1 MNLPNKDTYALLGRL
16 AVLLPEVERAKRA
29 RGAWEKLTK
38 EKREVLLSVI
48 ASRGLL
54 NRNIEAAR
62 LDYLLSV
69 NNPDW
74 GKVWLF
80 RNAFTHGSI
89 MVFPAGDIVIYHV
102 DEKKKERKYCFTL
115 AELKC
120 QVAGIEEFLKMGY
133 VEPQNA
139 AAIIKLIADWA
150 KRETTRCHT

>member
-1 MNLPNKDTYALLGRL
+1 M
-16 AVLLPEVERAKRA
+16 
-29 RGAWEKLTK
+29 
-38 EKREVLLSVI
+38 
-48 ASRGLL
+48 
-54 NRNIEAAR
+54 
-62 LDYLLSV
+62 DYLLSV

-139 AAIIKLIADWA
+139 AAVIKLIADWA